1 MDIQNDI
8 SKETGNSNKLPMNL
22 EENADKVN
30 KMFDMS
36 EKTIMEYI
44 SNFLDMDPKD
54 LFKDPIPEF
63 SKSIVLHPIK
73 EYNKDKYLQITLKVM
88 PCDYDITKVV
98 SNNLLNQDI
107 IKKSMGFLVY
117 CVNSVYVSV
126 VMANMKDRNLIINT
140 ELKFDDKTLGFV
152 PVYAHELTVKHSI
165 AEKKMNELLIVK
177 RGILAERSEKSE
189 ILSKKYDVIETK
201 VKEIN
206 LELNSVMADLISLN
220 NQLNDTIIT
229 KLISDN
235 VDKYKTKPVIGIVI
249 TELNEDQT
257 SMLDC

>member
-1 MDIQNDI
+1 MDIQNAF
-8 SKETGNSNKLPMNL
+8 SKESGSNKLPMNV

-30 KMFDMS
+30 KMFDMA
-36 EKTIMEYI
+36 EKPIMEYI
-44 SNFLDMDPKD
+44 SNFLDIDPKD

-63 SKSIVLHPIK
+63 YKSIVLHPIK

-88 PCDYDITKVV
+88 PYDYDITKVV
-98 SNNLLNQDI
+98 SKDLLNQDI
-107 IKKSMGFLVY
+107 IKKSIGFLVY
-117 CVNSVYVSV
+117 CINSVYVSV

-177 RGILAERSEKSE
+177 NNILTERSDNH
-189 ILSKKYDVIETK
+189 SKKDDIIETK

-206 LELNSVMADLISLN
+206 LELNNIMSNLISLN
-220 NQLNDTIIT
+220 KQLNDTSISN
-229 KLISDN
+229 LISDN
-235 VDKYKTKPVIGIVI
+235 IDKYKTKPVIGIVI

-257 SMLDC
+257 STLDC

>member
-1 MDIQNDI
+1 MDIQNNI
-8 SKETGNSNKLPMNL
+8 SKENGNSNKPPMNV

-30 KMFDMS
+30 KMFDMA
-36 EKTIMEYI
+36 EKPIMEYI
-44 SNFLDMDPKD
+44 SNFLDIDPKD

-63 SKSIVLHPIK
+63 YKSIVLHPIK

-88 PCDYDITKVV
+88 PYDYDITKVV
-98 SNNLLNQDI
+98 SKDLLNQDI
-107 IKKSMGFLVY
+107 IKKSIGFLVY
-117 CVNSVYVSV
+117 CINSVYVSV

-177 RGILAERSEKSE
+177 NNILTERSDNH
-189 ILSKKYDVIETK
+189 SKKDDIIETK

-206 LELNSVMADLISLN
+206 LELNNIMSNLISLN
-220 NQLNDTIIT
+220 KQLNDTSISN
-229 KLISDN
+229 LISDN
-235 VDKYKTKPVIGIVI
+235 IDKYKTKPVIGIVI

-257 SMLDC
+257 STLDC